1 MKNLILIFAA
11 VAIMTSC
18 ATPQSDVTTSDVDS
32 IETPQVDIDTTS
44 VFEAT
49 ADSISTDSVN

>member
-18 ATPQSDVTTSDVDS
+18 ATPQSDATTSDVDS

-49 ADSISTDSVN
+49 ADSISTDLVN